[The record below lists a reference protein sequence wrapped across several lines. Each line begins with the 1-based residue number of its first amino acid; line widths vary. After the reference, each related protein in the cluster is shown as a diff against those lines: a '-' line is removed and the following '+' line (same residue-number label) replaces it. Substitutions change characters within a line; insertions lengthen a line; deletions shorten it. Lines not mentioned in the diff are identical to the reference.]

1 MELRQGKVRFSW
13 NNGGGMASVE
23 HDAEIKAE
31 TSLISETER
40 WYKVIAERY
49 VHQALTVNLEIFATI
64 LFLRIALKDI
74 FVTLKIRD

>member
-1 MELRQGKVRFSW
+1 
-13 NNGGGMASVE
+13 MASVE

-49 VHQALTVNLEIFATI
+49 VHRALIYSI
-64 LFLRIALKDI
+64 LGAVL
-74 FVTLKIRD
+74 

>member
-1 MELRQGKVRFSW
+1 
-13 NNGGGMASVE
+13 MASVE

-49 VHQALTVNLEIFATI
+49 VHQALTVNPEIFENSVKRHICDAKS
-64 LFLRIALKDI
+64 L
-74 FVTLKIRD
+74 